1 MQLALEITLRDMRWF
16 STRPALSS
24 VWFCGRN
31 NLLEMLVTLGPKT
44 EAYSSTMT
52 MIRALTAAFVITV
65 ATGCGAGGSPELR
78 ARVDRLEAEVA
89 ALKSQGRV
97 HQSAPA
103 AAPRSARTC
112 VDVNVPPSTQFPFV
126 VDVERGSTSIKAG
139 DAIEIREVRGTRPQ
153 LEQGGNY
160 LVRGSY
166 TLGSADEAR
175 LLLSVTAERPGEG
188 CTSGNSRGSM
198 RVSKGS
204 GDFELATRVPYQGKP
219 HVTFYVDGQ
228 NGGGVYFGNSKLLKK

>member
-1 MQLALEITLRDMRWF
+1 MAD
-16 STRPALSS
+16 S
-24 VWFCGRN
+24 
-31 NLLEMLVTLGPKT
+31 
-44 EAYSSTMT
+44 YSSAET
-52 MIRALTAAFVITV
+52 RALTAALVIT
-65 ATGCGAGGSPELR
+65 AAAGCRVGGSPELP

-89 ALKSQGRV
+89 ALKSQGGV
-97 HQSAPA
+97 PQSAPA
-103 AAPRSARTC
+103 AAPSNGRAC

-139 DAIEIREVRGTRPQ
+139 DAIEIREVRGTRQ
-153 LEQGGNY
+153 KLERGGIY

-175 LLLSVTAERPGEG
+175 LLFSVTAERPGEG

-204 GDFELATRVPYQGKP
+204 GVFELATVVPYQGKP

-228 NGGGVYFGNSKLLKK
+228 NGGGVYFGKGELLKK